1 MTHYPQLICHHLI
14 NAGEAMS
21 SCCHPLAF
29 TVVLA
34 LTMVWGQPCSQSTSQ
49 DHGSKAASARPSG
62 SGSVEDASSPTDVKQ
77 NQEIPPRPGAISGA
91 TDAELQ
97 AQIQKALRSEPTLSS
112 DNLTVLV
119 SANTIE
125 LSGSVASGRARL
137 TAMRIARSYAGSK
150 WLVNHLQVREPAAT
164 PEAKSPDKVEPH

>member
-1 MTHYPQLICHHLI
+1 MTHYRHVLCHHLI
-14 NAGEAMS
+14 NAGEVMS

-34 LTMVWGQPCSQSTSQ
+34 LTMLWGQPRPQSTSQ
-49 DHGSKAASARPSG
+49 DHGSKVTPVPPPG
-62 SGSVEDASSPTDVKQ
+62 SGPAEDASGPPDVKQ
-77 NQEIPPRPGAISGA
+77 TQEIPPRPGAISGA

-97 AQIQKALRSEPTLSS
+97 AQIQKALRSEPTLSN
-112 DNLTVLV
+112 DNVTVLV

-125 LSGSVASGRARL
+125 LSGSVASGRDRL

-164 PEAKSPDKVEPH
+164 PEAKSPDKVER

>member
-1 MTHYPQLICHHLI
+1 MQ
-14 NAGEAMS
+14 GGVMS
-21 SCCHPLAF
+21 SCCRHLLAF

-34 LTMVWGQPCSQSTSQ
+34 LTMLWGQPRPQGTSQ
-49 DHGSKAASARPSG
+49 DHGSKATPAPPTGSASA
-62 SGSVEDASSPTDVKQ
+62 EDASSPTDVKQ
-77 NQEIPPRPGAISGA
+77 SQEIPPRPGAISGA

-119 SANTIE
+119 SANTVE
-125 LSGSVASGRARL
+125 LSGSVASGRNRL

-164 PEAKSPDKVEPH
+164 PEAKSPDRVEQ

>member
-1 MTHYPQLICHHLI
+1 
-14 NAGEAMS
+14 MS
-21 SCCHPLAF
+21 SCCHLLVV

-34 LTMVWGQPCSQSTSQ
+34 LNMLWCQPRPQSTSQ
-49 DHGSKAASARPSG
+49 DHGSKVTPVPPPG
-62 SGSVEDASSPTDVKQ
+62 SGPADDASGPHDVKQ
-77 NQEIPPRPGAISGA
+77 QEIPPRPGAISGA

-97 AQIQKALRSEPTLSS
+97 AQIQKALRSEPTLSN

-125 LSGSVASGRARL
+125 LSGSVATGRDRI

-150 WLVNHLQVREPAAT
+150 WLVNHVQVREPAAT
-164 PEAKSPDKVEPH
+164 PEAKSPDKIEPQ

>member
-1 MTHYPQLICHHLI
+1 
-14 NAGEAMS
+14 
-21 SCCHPLAF
+21 
-29 TVVLA
+29 
-34 LTMVWGQPCSQSTSQ
+34 
-49 DHGSKAASARPSG
+49 
-62 SGSVEDASSPTDVKQ
+62 VEDASSPTDVKQ

-125 LSGSVASGRARL
+125 LSGSVASARAR
-137 TAMRIARSYAGSK
+137 RDSGGQIAGQGGATLRQLGS
-150 WLVNHLQVREPAAT
+150 LYR
-164 PEAKSPDKVEPH
+164 